1 MSKRSKLFLKGMR
14 RKTKITYL
22 LVVGVLVALTIRVVY
37 INVANGKEYSEAVV
51 LQMDY
56 NSTDIPYERGEILD
70 RNGNV
75 LANSEKT
82 YSLILEPVNI
92 LLTEKGKAA
101 TRAAVLEYFDVSG
114 DDFDKHIANED
125 SYYEVVLKDLPYTKV
140 KAFEDYCKTDEG
152 ADVIGVRFET
162 VYKRNYPNGSLAC
175 HLLGYTASGNVGQG
189 GIEGYYNDYL
199 NGVDGKTYRYMSG
212 SGGVDS
218 ETVAAQNGET
228 VVSTIDMNIQKI
240 IEDNI
245 TEYMQ
250 NTGAKQ
256 IGIIAMDPNNGEIL
270 GMASSRTY
278 DPNDPMNTQALRNMT
293 VTVTQE
299 VEIEGADENA
309 DSLISVESAKKNTTA
324 TTESSED
331 GTTTESSTEATT
343 EQKNVKTEEVE
354 YDFSKMSDEE
364 FHSTIDGFTSD
375 QLYEALNYVWQNYC
389 ISDVFEPGSTYKAFT
404 IAGAMEDGVI
414 SDGDEFLCDGSQVV
428 VEGESP
434 IYCSYRAG
442 HGMVDVKR
450 ALAVSC
456 NDALMQI
463 ADKEGPET
471 FDKYQMIFNIGSKTG
486 IDLEGETT
494 GIKYDVENLNPT
506 ELATSSFGQG
516 VTTSMIQMAAGF
528 CSVIN
533 GGNYYVPHVVKR
545 LLDSDGNV
553 VENMDPVLVRKT
565 ISKEVSDYMKTYLQA
580 VVEEGTGYAAGIEGY
595 TIGGKTGTAEKLPRG
610 NGKYVLSFIGFTPV
624 ENPQIM
630 LYVVVDEP
638 HVEDQSGSG
647 AGAKLFNQ
655 VMQDLLPYLN
665 VYSTNGDDVA
675 YDGTEEPLS
684 SAFDTDTETADTEA
698 ATEDAAAEDTS
709 AEDTSAEDTSAEDTS
724 TDDTSADDTSYDDT
738 ADDSYTADDT
748 WEDDS
753 GTGDGTDTWS
763 GDEDYSGE

>member
-14 RKTKITYL
+14 RKTKIAYL

-92 LLTEKGKAA
+92 LITEKGKAA

-212 SGGVDS
+212 LGGVDS

-278 DPNDPMNTQALRNMT
+278 DSNDPMNTQALRNMT

-471 FDKYQMIFNIGSKTG
+471 FDKYQVIFNIGSKTG

-709 AEDTSAEDTSAEDTS
+709 AEDTSADDTS

-753 GTGDGTDTWS
+753 GTGYDTDTWS

>member
-14 RKTKITYL
+14 RKTKIAYL

-92 LLTEKGKAA
+92 LITEKGKAA

-212 SGGVDS
+212 LGGVDS

-471 FDKYQMIFNIGSKTG
+471 FDKYQVIFNIGSKTG

-709 AEDTSAEDTSAEDTS
+709 AEDTSADDTS

-753 GTGDGTDTWS
+753 GTGYDTGTWS

>member
-14 RKTKITYL
+14 RKTKIAYL

-92 LLTEKGKAA
+92 LITEKGKAA

-212 SGGVDS
+212 LGGVDS

-471 FDKYQMIFNIGSKTG
+471 FDKYQVIFNIGSKTG

-516 VTTSMIQMAAGF
+516 VTPSMIQMAAGF

-709 AEDTSAEDTSAEDTS
+709 AEDTSADDTS

-753 GTGDGTDTWS
+753 GTGYDTDTWS